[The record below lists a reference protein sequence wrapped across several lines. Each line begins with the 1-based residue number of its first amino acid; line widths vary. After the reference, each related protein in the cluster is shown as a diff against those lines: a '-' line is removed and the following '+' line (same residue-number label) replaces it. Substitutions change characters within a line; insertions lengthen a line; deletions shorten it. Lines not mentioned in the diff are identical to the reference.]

1 MANVKKLLLVVLA
14 AMALSGCIQTLKQT
28 PVDDRSDVRLVE
40 WITSDGTADRSYYQV
55 RERDGNWY
63 EGERKNG
70 IWGLSEMGRI
80 DYNRSKAG
88 GGGGGGGCGS

>member
-1 MANVKKLLLVVLA
+1 MANVKKLLLVVLV
-14 AMALSGCIQTLKQT
+14 AMALSGCVQTLKQT

-40 WITSDGTADRSYYQV
+40 WITSDGTTDRSYYQV

-80 DYNRSKAG
+80 DYNRSKTG

>member
-40 WITSDGTADRSYYQV
+40 WITSDGTVDRSYYQV

-80 DYNRSKAG
+80 EYKRSQGRSSAG
-88 GGGGGGGCGS
+88 GGAC